1 MDVFGHEDVTE
12 DVETMTDT
20 EFFESVFEGDA
31 GAGVVEE
38 WDPLVTTEGDEVIV
52 AEGVVTLE
60 AAWHR
65 GYGSSGC
72 CGPPPMT
79 TMKPSS

>member
-1 MDVFGHEDVTE
+1 MFGHEDVAE
-12 DVETMTDT
+12 DVETVTDA
-20 EFFESVFEGDA
+20 EFFEGVFEGDA
-31 GAGVVEE
+31 RAVVVEE
-38 WDPLVTTEGDEVIV
+38 WEPLITTEGDEVIV

-72 CGPPPMT
+72 CGPHP
-79 TMKPSS
+79 

>member
-1 MDVFGHEDVTE
+1 MFGHEDVTE
-12 DVETMTDT
+12 DVEVVTDA
-20 EFFESVFEGDA
+20 EFFKGVFEGDA

-38 WDPLVTTEGDEVIV
+38 RKPLVTTEGDEVIV

-60 AAWHR
+60 AAWHW

-79 TMKPSS
+79 TMKLSS

>member
-1 MDVFGHEDVTE
+1 MFGHEDVAE
-12 DVETMTDT
+12 DVETVTDT
-20 EFFESVFEGDA
+20 EFFESFFECDA
-31 GAGVVEE
+31 RAVIVEE
-38 WDPLVTTEGDEVIV
+38 WEPLITTEGDEVIV

-65 GYGSSGC
+65 GYRSSGC

-79 TMKPSS
+79 TMKLSS

>member
-1 MDVFGHEDVTE
+1 
-12 DVETMTDT
+12 
-20 EFFESVFEGDA
+20 
-31 GAGVVEE
+31 
-38 WDPLVTTEGDEVIV
+38 VIV

-79 TMKPSS
+79 TVKPSS